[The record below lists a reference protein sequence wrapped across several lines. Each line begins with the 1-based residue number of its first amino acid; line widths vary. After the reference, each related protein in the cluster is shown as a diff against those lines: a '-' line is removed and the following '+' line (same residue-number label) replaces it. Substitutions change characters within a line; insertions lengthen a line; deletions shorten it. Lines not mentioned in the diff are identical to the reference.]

1 VAMRPQVIIQKR
13 QIYKSRAD
21 MLNRSWVLFCDVRP
35 ATLFQPVAKKDVQI
49 IFNRRLKALNVKN
62 HDNQVEF

>member
-1 VAMRPQVIIQKR
+1 MQLELTVAMRPQVIIQKR

-35 ATLFQPVAKKDVQI
+35 ATLFQPVAKKGC
-49 IFNRRLKALNVKN
+49 A
-62 HDNQVEF
+62 DNLQPQA